1 VTLTIA
7 HRGEP
12 VGHIENTMPSFQAA
26 VTAGADMIEVDV
38 RLTSD
43 GIPVLL
49 HDASLQRIWGLSREV
64 VDLTADELT
73 TVRGPDGSGVPT
85 LAEAARLIT
94 GAGRQIMVDLPE
106 PKAIPNAHAVLQ
118 DLGVMDDC
126 LFAGRSPT
134 MRSEMPTARLALSW
148 DDVALPEPATLDYYR
163 PEYFNPHFQLLTAGI
178 ADLMHERGISVSV
191 WTVDHPRDM
200 AAVITQGAD
209 AVITNQIAELVAL
222 VADPS

>member
-12 VGHIENTMPSFQAA
+12 VEHIENTLPSFQAA
-26 VTAGADMIEVDV
+26 VSAGADMVEVDV

-43 GIPVLL
+43 GVPVLL
-49 HDASLQRIWGLSREV
+49 HDASLQRIWGPSRDIVE
-64 VDLTADELT
+64 LTADEVAA
-73 TVRGPDGSGVPT
+73 VRGPGGARIPT
-85 LAEAARLIT
+85 LADAARLIT

-106 PKAIPNAHAVLQ
+106 PKAIPNAHAVLE
-118 DLGVMDDC
+118 DLGVMDAC

-148 DDVALPEPATLDYYR
+148 DDVALPEPSTLDYYR

-178 ADLMHERGISVSV
+178 ADLMHEHGISVSV

-209 AVITNQIAELVAL
+209 AVITNKIADLVAL
-222 VADPS
+222 VADAS